1 MKPLTLGLFVG
12 SPDDPYMRRV
22 IDGVVEVTAPG
33 GHKVVCFA
41 STEIRVKP
49 EQRSYQAVV
58 FDLVDNNGLDGLII
72 SGSLS
77 HGVDAEEFAAFCRQ
91 FSPLPVVTTSVKVE
105 GIPGVFTDSE
115 EGLRQI
121 VRHLI
126 TAHGFRRLGF
136 LGGPPGQQEAEAR
149 KSAFCAELRLNG
161 CEVEE
166 SLFEYGDFTYSSGV
180 SAARRLSA
188 VWDRCERLVCANDL
202 MALGAKQ
209 VLAEQGKK
217 VPEDF
222 VLTGFD
228 DFQASD
234 LTTVS
239 QPVAAQSHAAAEL
252 LLKLCAHETVPQFTN
267 INPQLVIRTSCSC
280 RAEIRQNH
288 LVKSLED
295 SKFEQALQAWLDE
308 RLGQGSAE
316 EGAQFLRDL
325 ESSVMGEANTEEL
338 SLNMARLLRLQQKL
352 AKSDPERHNKTSDI
366 LGRAYF
372 LLAEAANGHLSR
384 QAFDADLRAQRV
396 RQINETLLS
405 AQNLDEIAE
414 TMAKILPNI
423 GFDSCWLS
431 LWENPRHL
439 KGPARLLLEWTKGGR
454 SVLPEEGVEFMAS
467 KLIPGGTDRV
477 KDRLL
482 FVEVL
487 YSREPQGFV
496 VFSANS
502 AGSLLLDAVRSQISA
517 AIERVRLWEER
528 MQTETQMIQSE
539 KMAALG
545 SLVAGVAHEINTPVG
560 IGVTTAS
567 DLHQHTRDVLKAF
580 ENNQL
585 TKTQFHQ
592 YLSLI
597 EEEARLIEINLLKA
611 GDLIRSFKKIAVD
624 QSHEEARRFEVGPY
638 IKDIVLSLH
647 SQWKVGG
654 HRCEVECPESLA
666 LKGPPGTLAQIL
678 GNLISNAVFH
688 GFEGRNGGLIKIV
701 VWESPHGLRLEFSD
715 NGQGIPPEYLDRIF
729 EPFFT
734 TKFGRGGSGLGLHI
748 VYNLV
753 TQIWKGTISCVSAP
767 GQGTKFIVDFP
778 AQDLTEVPG
787 EKLVETHKIP

>member
-22 IDGVVEVTAPG
+22 IDGVFEVTSPAR
-33 GHKVVCFA
+33 HKVVCFA
-41 STEIRVKP
+41 STEIRIKP

-58 FDLVDNNGLDGLII
+58 FDLVDKNSLDGLII

-77 HGVDAEEFAAFCRQ
+77 HGVSSEDFAAFCRQ
-91 FSPLPVVTTSVKVE
+91 FAPLPVITTSVKVE

-115 EGLRQI
+115 DGLRQI
-121 VRHLI
+121 VKHLL
-126 TAHGFRRLGF
+126 TEHSFRRLGF

-149 KSAFCAELRLNG
+149 KAAFCSEMRLHG
-161 CEVEE
+161 CEVDED
-166 SLFEYGDFTYSSGV
+166 LFEYGDFTYNSGV
-180 SAARRLSA
+180 AAARRLSA
-188 VWDRCERLVCANDL
+188 VWDRWEGLVCANDL

-209 VLAEQGKK
+209 VLNELGKK

-222 VLTGFD
+222 ILTGFD
-228 DFQASD
+228 DFQPSE

-239 QPVAAQSHAAAEL
+239 QPVSAQSHAAAEL
-252 LLKLCAHETVPQFTN
+252 LLKLCAGESVPQYTN
-267 INPQLVIRTSCSC
+267 INPQLVIRSSCSC
-280 RAEIRQNH
+280 RAEVRQNH
-288 LVKSLED
+288 LVKSLEN
-295 SKFEQALQAWLDE
+295 SKFEQSLQAWLDE
-308 RLGQGSAE
+308 RLGQGSSE
-316 EGAQFLRDL
+316 EGPRFLRDL

-338 SLNMARLLRLQQKL
+338 SMNMARLLWLQQKL
-352 AKSDPERHNKTSDI
+352 ARTDPERHIKTSDI

-396 RQINETLLS
+396 RQINENLLR
-405 AQNLDEIAE
+405 AQNLEEIAE

-431 LWENPRHL
+431 LWVNPRHL
-439 KGPARLLLEWTKGGR
+439 KGPARLFLEWTKTGR
-454 SVLPEEGVEFMAS
+454 SVLPEGGVQFS
-467 KLIPGGTDRV
+467 SGKLIPGGIDRV
-477 KDRLL
+477 KDRLM
-482 FVEVL
+482 FIEVL
-487 YSREPQGFV
+487 YSHEPQGFV

-528 MQTETQMIQSE
+528 MQSETQMIQSE

-567 DLHQHTRDVLKAF
+567 DLHQHTLDVLRAF
-580 ENNQL
+580 DGNQL

-592 YLSLI
+592 YLTLI
-597 EEEARLIEINLLKA
+597 EEESRLIENNLLKA

-624 QSHEEARRFEVGPY
+624 QSHEEARRFELGPY

-654 HRCEVECPESLA
+654 HRCEVECPEGLV
-666 LKGPPGTLAQIL
+666 LIGPPGTLAQIL

-688 GFEGRNGGLIKIV
+688 GFDGRNGGVIRIV
-701 VWESPHGLRLEFSD
+701 VWETPHGLRLEFSD
-715 NGQGIPPEYLDRIF
+715 NGQGIPSEHLDRIF

-748 VYNLV
+748 VYNLM
-753 TQIWKGTISCVSAP
+753 TQIWKGSISCVSAP
-767 GQGTKFIVDFP
+767 GQGTKFVLDFP
-778 AQDLTEVPG
+778 DQELAKTQE
-787 EKLVETHKIP
+787 IP